1 MTYAGKQIVQ
11 ADAHQHHDLMAP
23 KRKIG
28 SSEFSSK
35 FTNQYILVRTEPGH
49 IYIFI
54 PTIAVGLSSQ

>member
-1 MTYAGKQIVQ
+1 MLANIVQ
-11 ADAHQHHDLMAP
+11 ADAHQHKHRDHVAP
-23 KRKIG
+23 KHKTG

-54 PTIAVGLSSQ
+54 PTIAVGLS